1 MESSTVAVEAPAR
14 ERAAV
19 VTATGAAITGG
30 VALSVFWI
38 AYDGGSFDVVSRLSL
53 AVAVWWAIAVGVAV
67 GVWPRARLA
76 RPALVAIGFLSAF
89 MLWTLASAWWADSAE
104 KAVLEATRVALYLG
118 VYILAAIAGT
128 RATAARWADGIAI
141 GIVAIVVLAL
151 GQRFFPGLVELN
163 ELQRFADNHRLAYP
177 LNYWNALAVFAALAL
192 PLLLRIAVASPN
204 PLARAAAMA
213 PFPAVASVLYLTSS
227 RGGFLAAGV
236 GVILFVLLSGRGWR
250 AALASLLG
258 AAGGAAA
265 IATLMSTPGIA
276 APDSPGSTSAAVMV
290 ALACLACGLVFG
302 AATAAA
308 PADLRVPRPV
318 TWAALALVAVL
329 AVAGLARAEPRERF
343 EQFKQPP
350 TGASGDQG
358 IRDHLLSTSGSNRW
372 QVWTAAVDQF
382 RAAPVRGQGAGS
394 FEAWWLQH
402 PQFVQVMRDAHS
414 LYLETLGELGLVGLL
429 LLLAAL
435 ATALTAGL
443 GRLWRAP
450 PRERV
455 LLAASCA
462 ASAAW
467 LAAAG
472 IDWIWE
478 STAVT
483 LVAFAALGLLA
494 RTEGAGRGRPR
505 PAGLRSRG
513 AGAAAAALVA
523 GGVAL
528 ILLSHLEL
536 RRSQEAAAEGRA
548 ADAAASALRARS
560 LSPWAAS
567 PHLQLALLQE
577 EGGELP
583 AAEASIRAA
592 LERDGADWQLW
603 LVAARIEARAGSAEA
618 ARRNWTRARELN
630 PRSATFAADN

>member
-382 RAAPVRGQGAGS
+382 RTAPVVGQGGGS

-414 LYLETLGELGLVGLL
+414 LYLETLGELGIVGMALLLVGLASAL
-429 LLLAAL
+429 AASLRPVRGTQPRDRLLLAAL
-435 ATALTAGL
+435 AAS
-443 GRLWRAP
+443 
-450 PRERV
+450 V
-455 LLAASCA
+455 LAFLV
-462 ASAAW
+462 
-467 LAAAG
+467 AAG
-472 IDWIWE
+472 IDWFWE
-478 STAVT
+478 STAVA
-483 LVAFAALGLLA
+483 VAVFAALGLLA
-494 RTEGAGRGRPR
+494 RSNGRG
-505 PAGLRSRG
+505 SRR
-513 AGAAAAALVA
+513 ATWTRTVARLAAAGGALVVLL
-523 GGVAL
+523 GCGVIFAAQ
-528 ILLSHLEL
+528 LEL
-536 RRSQEAAAEGRA
+536 QRSERAAAEGRP
-548 ADAAASALRARS
+548 ADATTAALRASALT
-560 LSPWAAS
+560 PWSAS
-567 PHLQLALLQE
+567 PHLQLALLRE
-577 EGGELP
+577 EAGDV
-583 AAEASIRAA
+583 ARAQASIGAA
-592 LERDGADWQLW
+592 LDRDPSDWTLW
-603 LVAARIEARAGSAEA
+603 AVAARLHASRSAVADAREALA
-618 ARRNWTRARELN
+618 RARELN
-630 PRSATFAADN
+630 PRAGILVQK